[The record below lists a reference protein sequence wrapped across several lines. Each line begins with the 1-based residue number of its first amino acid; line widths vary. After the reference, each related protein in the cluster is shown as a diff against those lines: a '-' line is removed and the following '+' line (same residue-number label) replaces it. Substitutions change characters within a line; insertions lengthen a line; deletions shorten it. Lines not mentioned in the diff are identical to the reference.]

1 MTVYRN
7 NKGSL
12 QIDKRKSGSM
22 ISRDAFLE
30 RINQEGF
37 SFSIE
42 IPRRN
47 FSDFTS
53 LVRRRRISEEDL
65 YQLFYNYCQE
75 LEKCL
80 KEAGDKRRLLFN
92 KFPVSPVHD
101 KYKTKFYTVAPN
113 GREFRFE
120 FVFSNDNRLK
130 VYHLIETVNARRK
143 KTPMEILMDL
153 VNAL

>member
-1 MTVYRN
+1 MYRN

-12 QIDKRKSGSM
+12 KIDKRKSSSM

-37 SFSIE
+37 SFSID

-65 YQLFYNYCQE
+65 YQLSRTR
-75 LEKCL
+75 K
-80 KEAGDKRRLLFN
+80 LFER
-92 KFPVSPVHD
+92 SR
-101 KYKTKFYTVAPN
+101 
-113 GREFRFE
+113 G
-120 FVFSNDNRLK
+120 
-130 VYHLIETVNARRK
+130 ET
-143 KTPMEILMDL
+143 TL
-153 VNAL
+153 ALQ